1 MGVRGV
7 SGRGHARHGLFDMAG
22 LALSRR
28 GCIITMADRYQDR
41 PFPSADQA
49 RGESDPLAELA
60 RLIGQNDPSGAAARP
75 APTPRPLQSRANVR
89 PQQYDLP
96 EEEPDTRPS
105 PPAWMQRARHET
117 PLPPPPL
124 PPGYDDEP
132 EPEYEPAPVH
142 PVHRYAAQPPQLPAH
157 QAPPAQDD
165 YYDEPQQ
172 RYAEQ
177 PQQRYAEQPQQQ
189 YADEPLQDP
198 SRYDDA
204 LYGRLETGEHDYQRE
219 PAYPDDPY
227 AYQGEYEEEP
237 APKKRSKGLM
247 TVAAVL
253 ALAVVGT
260 GAAFAYRT
268 FVGSPRSGEPPIIRA
283 DNSPTKVLP
292 APSDAGGKTPD
303 RLLQG
308 DGSERLVSREE
319 TPVDVNSRSGGPRVV
334 FPQLNQN
341 ANPPPASSVSPSAPM
356 PAAATG
362 TMPNNEPRRI
372 KTLAVKGDADNGG
385 IPAGANAPP
394 PRQAPQTRNITAAPA
409 AAPVAAPAR
418 NPASANASANSPMS
432 LAPQASE
439 AEPPARVAA
448 TNPTQTA
455 PAAATEGGGS
465 FLVSVTSQDS
475 EAAARESF
483 RAVQGKYASV
493 LGSRSPVIKQVNL
506 ADGKTKY
513 RAMVGPYRTR
523 QEAVQ
528 FCTELK
534 AAGGQC
540 FIP

>member
-1 MGVRGV
+1 
-7 SGRGHARHGLFDMAG
+7 

-60 RLIGQNDPSGAAARP
+60 RLIGQNDPSGAAAKP
-75 APTPRPLQSRANVR
+75 APRPLQSRANVR
-89 PQQYDLP
+89 LPQYDAP
-96 EEEPDTRPS
+96 EEELDASPA

-117 PLPPPPL
+117 PLPPPV
-124 PPGYDDEP
+124 PPVPQEHQEYDDEP
-132 EPEYEPAPVH
+132 EYEQPAPVH
-142 PVHRYAAQPPQLPAH
+142 PLHRYAAQPPQNAAQQPQYAARQQPPQLPE
-157 QAPPAQDD
+157 QD
-165 YYDEPQQ
+165 YYEEPQQ
-172 RYAEQ
+172 RYAEL
-177 PQQRYAEQPQQQ
+177 PQQRYAEEPQQQ

-204 LYGRLETGEHDYQRE
+204 LYGRLETGEHDYQRD

-237 APKKRSKGLM
+237 APKKRSSGLM

-283 DNSPTKVLP
+283 DNSPTKVVP
-292 APSDAGGKTPD
+292 APSDASAGKTPD
-303 RLLQG
+303 RLLSG
-308 DGSERLVSREE
+308 DGGEKLVSREE

-362 TMPNNEPRRI
+362 TMPNSEPRRI

-394 PRQAPQTRNITAAPA
+394 PRPAPPTRNITAAPA
-409 AAPVAAPAR
+409 AAPAAPPAR

-432 LAPQASE
+432 LAPQQGSDP
-439 AEPPARVAA
+439 EPATRTAA
-448 TNPTQTA
+448 INPTQTA
-455 PAAATEGGGS
+455 PAAAPEGGGT

-475 EAAARESF
+475 ESAARESF
-483 RAVQGKYASV
+483 RMVQGKYASV
-493 LGSRSPVIKQVNL
+493 LGSRSPVIKRVDL

>member
-1 MGVRGV
+1 
-7 SGRGHARHGLFDMAG
+7 
-22 LALSRR
+22 
-28 GCIITMADRYQDR
+28 MADRYQDR
-41 PFPSADQA
+41 PFPSAEQA

-60 RLIGQNDPSGAAARP
+60 RLIGQNDPLGAAAKP
-75 APTPRPLQSRANVR
+75 APRPLQSRANVR
-89 PQQYDLP
+89 PQQYDPP
-96 EEEPDTRPS
+96 EEEPVAPPS

-117 PLPPPPL
+117 PPPPL
-124 PPGYDDEP
+124 PLPQEYDD

-142 PVHRYAAQPPQLPAH
+142 PLHRYAAQQPHHAAQQPPPPPQDYDE
-157 QAPPAQDD
+157 APQQ
-165 YYDEPQQ
+165 YTDEPQH
-172 RYAEQ
+172 
-177 PQQRYAEQPQQQ
+177 
-189 YADEPLQDP
+189 DP

-204 LYGRLETGEHDYQRE
+204 LYGRLETGEHDYQRD

-227 AYQGEYEEEP
+227 AYQGEEYEEEL

-247 TVAAVL
+247 TVVAVL

-283 DNSPTKVLP
+283 DNSPTKVVP
-292 APSDAGGKTPD
+292 APSDAGAGKTPD
-303 RLLQG
+303 RLLSG
-308 DGSERLVSREE
+308 DGGEKLVSREE

-334 FPQLNQN
+334 FPPLNQN
-341 ANPPPASSVSPSAPM
+341 ANPPPAASVSPSAPM
-356 PAAATG
+356 ATAANG

-372 KTLAVKGDADNGG
+372 KTLAVKGDAENGG
-385 IPAGANAPP
+385 VPAGANAPP
-394 PRQAPQTRNITAAPA
+394 KPAPPTRSAA
-409 AAPVAAPAR
+409 AAPAR

-432 LAPQASE
+432 LAPQATESE
-439 AEPPARVAA
+439 QTRVAA
-448 TNPTQTA
+448 TNPAQNA
-455 PAAATEGGGS
+455 PAGAPEGGGS

-475 EAAARESF
+475 EASARESF
-483 RAVQGKYASV
+483 RVAQGKYASV
-493 LGSRSPVIKQVNL
+493 LGSRSPVVRRVDL
-506 ADGKTKY
+506 ADGKVKY

>member
-1 MGVRGV
+1 
-7 SGRGHARHGLFDMAG
+7 
-22 LALSRR
+22 
-28 GCIITMADRYQDR
+28 MADRYQDR

-60 RLIGQNDPSGAAARP
+60 RLIGQNDPVGAAARP
-75 APTPRPLQSRANVR
+75 APRPLQSRANVR
-89 PQQYDLP
+89 PQQHYDPP
-96 EEEPDTRPS
+96 EEEFDAPPS

-117 PLPPPPL
+117 PLPPL
-124 PPGYDDEP
+124 PPPVPQDYDDEP
-132 EPEYEPAPVH
+132 EYQPAPVH
-142 PVHRYAAQPPQLPAH
+142 PLHRYAAQPPQVPAH
-157 QAPPAQDD
+157 HAPPAQD
-165 YYDEPQQ
+165 YYEEPQQ
-172 RYAEQ
+172 RYAE
-177 PQQRYAEQPQQQ
+177 EPQQQ
-189 YADEPLQDP
+189 YADEPLHDP

-204 LYGRLETGEHDYQRE
+204 LYGRLETGEHDYQRD

-237 APKKRSKGLM
+237 APKKRSRGLM

-268 FVGSPRSGEPPIIRA
+268 FVGSPRSGEPPIIKA
-283 DNSPTKVLP
+283 DNSPTKLMP
-292 APSDAGGKTPD
+292 APSDTNAKTPD
-303 RLLQG
+303 RLLSG
-308 DGSERLVSREE
+308 DGGERLVSREE

-334 FPQLNQN
+334 FPPLNQN
-341 ANPPPASSVSPSAPM
+341 ANPPAAASVSPSAPM

-385 IPAGANAPP
+385 VPAGAGAPP
-394 PRQAPQTRNITAAPA
+394 PRAPTRSVAVPAAAPA
-409 AAPVAAPAR
+409 APPAR
-418 NPASANASANSPMS
+418 NPASANASANSPIS
-432 LAPQASE
+432 IAPQASE
-439 AEPPARVAA
+439 SEPPTRMAA

-455 PAAATEGGGS
+455 PAGAPEGGPS

-475 EAAARESF
+475 ESAARESF
-483 RAVQGKYASV
+483 RMVQGKYASV
-493 LGSRSPVIKQVNL
+493 LGSRSPVIKRVDL

>member
-1 MGVRGV
+1 M
-7 SGRGHARHGLFDMAG
+7 
-22 LALSRR
+22 

-41 PFPSADQA
+41 PFPSADQG
-49 RGESDPLAELA
+49 RGEADPLAELA
-60 RLIGQNDPSGAAARP
+60 RLIGQNDPNGAAGAR
-75 APTPRPLQSRANVR
+75 PTPRPLQSRANVR

-96 EEEPDTRPS
+96 DEEPAAPAS
-105 PPAWMQRARHET
+105 PPSWMQRARHET

-124 PPGYDDEP
+124 PQTYDDEP
-132 EPEYEPAPVH
+132 EEYEQPAPVH
-142 PVHRYAAQPPQLPAH
+142 PVHRYAAPPPPLPRA
-157 QAPPAQDD
+157 AAQDYQEPQEDYPQRGYPQQD
-165 YYDEPQQ
+165 YYEAP
-172 RYAEQ
+172 
-177 PQQRYAEQPQQQ
+177 QQ
-189 YADEPLQDP
+189 YADEPQQDP

-204 LYGRLETGEHDYQRE
+204 LYGRLETGEHDYQRD

-227 AYQGEYEEEP
+227 AYQGEEYEEEP
-237 APKKRSKGLM
+237 APKKRSKGLV
-247 TVAAVL
+247 TVVAVL

-292 APSDAGGKTPD
+292 SPADGGAAKAPD
-303 RLLQG
+303 RLLSSDSG
-308 DGSERLVSREE
+308 ERLVSREE
-319 TPVDVNSRSGGPRVV
+319 TPVDVNSKAGGPRVV

-341 ANPPPASSVSPSAPM
+341 ANPPAAASVSPSAPM
-356 PAAATG
+356 AAAANG

-372 KTLAVKGDADNGG
+372 KTLAVKGDAADNGG
-385 IPAGANAPP
+385 VPAGANAPP
-394 PRQAPQTRNITAAPA
+394 ARPAPTTRNVTAAP
-409 AAPVAAPAR
+409 APAR
-418 NPASANASANSPMS
+418 NPASANASANAPMS
-432 LAPQASE
+432 IAPQASE
-439 AEPPARVAA
+439 PEPQTRVAA

-455 PAAATEGGGS
+455 PAAASDGGGT

-493 LGSRSPVIKQVNL
+493 LGSRSPVIRQVNL

-523 QEAVQ
+523 QEAVA

>member
-1 MGVRGV
+1 
-7 SGRGHARHGLFDMAG
+7 MAN
-22 LALSRR
+22 
-28 GCIITMADRYQDR
+28 RYQDR
-41 PFPSADQA
+41 PFPSADEA

-60 RLIGQNDPSGAAARP
+60 RLIGQTDPYGAAAKP
-75 APTPRPLQSRANVR
+75 APHPLQSRANVR
-89 PQQYDLP
+89 PQRYDPPQYDRP
-96 EEEPDTRPS
+96 EEEPEAAPS

-117 PLPPPPL
+117 PLPPAPPPL
-124 PPGYDDEP
+124 PQEYDDEP
-132 EPEYEPAPVH
+132 EYQPAPVH
-142 PVHRYAAQPPQLPAH
+142 PVHRYAAQQPQAPAH

-165 YYDEPQQ
+165 YY
-172 RYAEQ
+172 EQ
-177 PQQRYAEQPQQQ
+177 PQQ
-189 YADEPLQDP
+189 YADEPQQDP

-204 LYGRLETGEHDYQRE
+204 LYGRLETGEHDYQRD

-227 AYQGEYEEEP
+227 AYQEEYEEEP
-237 APKKRSKGLM
+237 APKKRSSGLM

-268 FVGSPRSGEPPIIRA
+268 FVGSPRSGEPPIIKA
-283 DNSPTKVLP
+283 DNSPTKVVP
-292 APSDAGGKTPD
+292 APSDASAAKTPD
-303 RLLQG
+303 RMLSG
-308 DGSERLVSREE
+308 DGGEKLVSREE

-334 FPQLNQN
+334 FPPLNQN
-341 ANPPPASSVSPSAPM
+341 GNPPPPASVSPSAPM
-356 PAAATG
+356 PATGANG

-372 KTLAVKGDADNGG
+372 KTYAVKGDAADNGG
-385 IPAGANAPP
+385 IPAGASAPP
-394 PRQAPQTRNITAAPA
+394 PKPPTRSVAAPA
-409 AAPVAAPAR
+409 PAPGAPPAR

-439 AEPPARVAA
+439 PEPQTRVAA

-455 PAAATEGGGS
+455 PASEGGGT

-475 EAAARESF
+475 ESAARESF
-483 RAVQGKYASV
+483 RVAQGKYASV
-493 LGSRSPVIKQVNL
+493 LGSRSPVIKRVDL
-506 ADGKTKY
+506 ADGKVKY

-534 AAGGQC
+534 GAGGQC